1 MNASKN
7 PTFYRNDK
15 FRDRESENRANM
27 QNDSVDINILRQ
39 SAKPTTCYDVALCC
53 IFSKLN
59 WVVFKD
65 ITIARQDA

>member
-15 FRDRESENRANM
+15 FRNRESENRANM

-39 SAKPTTCYDVALCC
+39 SAKPNSACQLHVMMLRSAVS
-53 IFSKLN
+53 FPN
-59 WVVFKD
+59 
-65 ITIARQDA
+65 